1 MPMPHPTLRTLV
13 AACTF
18 AGVAASAAA
27 CRDTPTAIDQ
37 NILSLPRLPDPAAPT
52 YPQPGTIGATA
63 RELPVGGRV
72 LLPSALYPLLSHD
85 DEVYEG
91 IAWSS
96 SDPLVAATSPA
107 TGPLVPEW
115 MESIWVLGLVPGSA
129 VLTAE
134 GGGLRAMILI
144 TVLDTSAAPTTVV
157 VDDFFVIEYEEGG
170 RWRYA
175 PQIVIRDTALSPQS
189 AAIAVRFELPNA
201 GSSPPCAMRREV
213 SGTPTNLLFGQ
224 GIAPELS
231 LEGPPGYRIP
241 AGGMAVAHLTL
252 RVPGPFAKVLTLQGR
267 VVSGTPPTAL
277 RPGRETDPLSCG

>member
-1 MPMPHPTLRTLV
+1 MT
-13 AACTF
+13 
-18 AGVAASAAA
+18 ASATA
-27 CRDTPTAIDQ
+27 CRDTPTAIGQD
-37 NILSLPRLPDPAAPT
+37 ILSLPRLPDPAAPT
-52 YPQPGTIGATA
+52 YPQPGTIGASA

-72 LLPSALYPLLSHD
+72 LLPNALYALLSYE
-85 DEVYEG
+85 EVYEG
-91 IAWSS
+91 ITWSS
-96 SDPLVAATSPA
+96 SDPLVVATSPA

-134 GGGLRAMILI
+134 GGGLRATILI
-144 TVLDTSAAPTTVV
+144 TVLDTLDAPTTVV

-175 PQIVIRDTALSPQS
+175 PQIVLRDTALSTQS

-201 GSSPPCAMRREV
+201 GASPPCAMRREV

-231 LEGPPGYRIP
+231 LEGPQGYRIP

-277 RPGRETDPLSCG
+277 RPGREIDPLSCG